1 MWGLRDHLQVV
12 NLEKYTE
19 GNITGHEDTPY
30 RWSTENDWGGGQC
43 LCDLMLHLLIHLQ
56 RLSIFL
62 WWWRCREQ
70 RWWARE
76 MQSVWEKV
84 KGEREN
90 ECRRTRRRVKDSLLV
105 KLLLALMIHT
115 HTHTHSPHFNTCLFT
130 FTVGAE
136 RECGG
141 FLTWSWWKAHSGRC
155 DRLNGFDLKTLIGWT
170 AAPLLVQWSH
180 AVASKH

>member
-1 MWGLRDHLQVV
+1 MKTPPTGGPLRM
-12 NLEKYTE
+12 T
-19 GNITGHEDTPY
+19 
-30 RWSTENDWGGGQC
+30 GGGQC

-84 KGEREN
+84 KGERMSVGGRGGEW
-90 ECRRTRRRVKDSLLV
+90 RTVCWSNCCWLWWF
-105 KLLLALMIHT
+105 T

-136 RECGG
+136 DECGG

-155 DRLNGFDLKTLIGWT
+155 DRLNGFHLKTLIGWT
-170 AAPLLVQWSH
+170 GFIQCWCSGVMQWRQNISGN
-180 AVASKH
+180 